1 MIWAV
6 RSTPA
11 SYDAHQFVYI
21 IKLVFLTVV
30 NLVKQAWLFPQ
41 SLVVMLKEGRQQ
53 LTLDAEEV
61 ERLDRIRNPSKYL
74 GK

>member
-11 SYDAHQFVYI
+11 SCDAHQFVYI

-41 SLVVMLKEGRQQ
+41 SLVVMLKERRQQ